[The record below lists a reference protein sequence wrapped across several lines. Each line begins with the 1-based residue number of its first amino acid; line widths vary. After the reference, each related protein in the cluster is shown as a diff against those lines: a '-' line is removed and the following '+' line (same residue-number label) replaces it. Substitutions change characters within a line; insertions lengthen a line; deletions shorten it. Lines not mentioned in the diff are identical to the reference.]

1 MAGGSGGH
9 EGNGHAACGPL
20 WLRVPLTFTVALVV
34 PLVLLLV
41 NKVNR
46 KMRLVS
52 FRYLGWVFVL
62 RSSPGGLMG
71 QLVWCATTAE
81 QGAAAGG
88 PRRPLVAG
96 SRAAGEHGGIPRDR
110 AMWYLLWPL
119 LPAAVFDPS
128 FAEKFET
135 VDVLP
140 GNRVLFRQRTYEVE
154 WIRRPPGPRRAPG
167 EGRPNIGGPS
177 TRNGGVFPNPAYGT

>member
-1 MAGGSGGH
+1 
-9 EGNGHAACGPL
+9 
-20 WLRVPLTFTVALVV
+20 
-34 PLVLLLV
+34 
-41 NKVNR
+41 
-46 KMRLVS
+46 MRLVS

-62 RSSPGGLMG
+62 WLLLVALMG

-81 QGAAAGG
+81 QGAACERA
-88 PRRPLVAG
+88 LADLW
-96 SRAAGEHGGIPRDR
+96 SRAREGRPVSRGASPAAAG

-154 WIRRPPGPRRAPG
+154 WIRPAPRAATCPW
-167 EGRPNIGGPS
+167 
-177 TRNGGVFPNPAYGT
+177 